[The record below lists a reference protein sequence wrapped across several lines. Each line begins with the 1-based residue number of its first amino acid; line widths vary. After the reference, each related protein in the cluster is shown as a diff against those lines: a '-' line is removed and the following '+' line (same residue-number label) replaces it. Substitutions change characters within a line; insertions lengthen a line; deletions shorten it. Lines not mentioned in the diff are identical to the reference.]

1 MSETPEVAKT
11 EHEPPGEAT
20 AEPEAPAS
28 VAAPS
33 GAAAGPTPGR
43 LQQLI
48 VEYGVIGI
56 IVLLSLSGLTYV
68 GFAVAFLVGFQVDGA
83 GETAGV
89 LGAAAVGWALTKPI
103 RIPLAIALT
112 PVVAA
117 IWHRVRGKAPKPTAQ

>member
-1 MSETPEVAKT
+1 MSETPEQAKA
-11 EHEPPGEAT
+11 EREPQG
-20 AEPEAPAS
+20 EAPAS
-28 VAAPS
+28 EAPASEAAPS
-33 GAAAGPTPGR
+33 GAVAGPTPGR
-43 LQQLI
+43 LQQLL

-56 IVLLSLSGLTYV
+56 IVLLSLSALTYV
-68 GFAVAFLVGFQVDGA
+68 GFAVAFLVGFEVEGA

-117 IWHRVRGKAPKPTAQ
+117 IWHRVRGKAPKPK